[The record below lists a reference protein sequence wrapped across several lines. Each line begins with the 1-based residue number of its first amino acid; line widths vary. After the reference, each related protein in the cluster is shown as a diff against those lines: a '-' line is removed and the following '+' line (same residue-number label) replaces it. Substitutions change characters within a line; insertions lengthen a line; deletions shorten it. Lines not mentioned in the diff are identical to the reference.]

1 VSGGTLAAQFVA
13 NVFDIPA
20 RAEGIQK
27 VPAQRCARFAEML
40 DFKTTCSSRSKTSVV
55 FKKNRFSAC
64 RRNIARSDSSLTG
77 SPWRRGV

>member
-27 VPAQRCARFAEML
+27 APAQRCARFAEML
-40 DFKTTCSSRSKTSVV
+40 DFKTTCSSRSKTSVA
-55 FKKNRFSAC
+55 FSKKS
-64 RRNIARSDSSLTG
+64 IQWLPS
-77 SPWRRGV
+77 